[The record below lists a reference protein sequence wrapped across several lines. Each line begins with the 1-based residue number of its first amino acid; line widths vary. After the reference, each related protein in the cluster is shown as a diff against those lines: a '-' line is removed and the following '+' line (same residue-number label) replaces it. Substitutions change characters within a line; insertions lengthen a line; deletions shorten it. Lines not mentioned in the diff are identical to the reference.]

1 MVAHAK
7 NKIVQHGTKA
17 DNILLSERTP
27 QETFWNY
34 YGSTRQ
40 EHYILNVGSICQEQN
55 HAV

>member
-17 DNILLSERTP
+17 DNILLSEQTP
-27 QETFWNY
+27 QETFWSY

-55 HAV
+55 RAV